1 MISETSGRD
10 IRGARKEVISGKWA
24 REIGKADRWKTG
36 RCLNRFSCKIV
47 PFSTDLQLIFVL
59 L

>member
-10 IRGARKEVISGKWA
+10 IRGARREVILGKWGG
-24 REIGKADRWKTG
+24 EIGKADRWKTG
-36 RCLNRFSCKIV
+36 RCFNRFSCKIV
-47 PFSTDLQLIFVL
+47 PFSTDLQLIFAL